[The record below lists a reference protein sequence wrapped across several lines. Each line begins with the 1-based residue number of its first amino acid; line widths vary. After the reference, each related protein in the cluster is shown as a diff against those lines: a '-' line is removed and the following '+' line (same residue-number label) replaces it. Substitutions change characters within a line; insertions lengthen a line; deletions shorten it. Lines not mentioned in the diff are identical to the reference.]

1 MIVLSFA
8 QITDL
13 FREYFGR
20 CFLVL
25 KCFEIQGILSSSQCD
40 TSCFMVGSY
49 HNQSFFRVFLVKLIS
64 NFDGIIHIRHFVEHR
79 SGIIPVT
86 SPVYLT
92 PFYHQKE
99 TFVFAF
105 SQKVNSAFCNLCQSQ
120 VSFFTIDSIRQRARI
135 GTFFLNQYHL
145 TCRSSFGF
153 IIVIPTSNGVTGF
166 FKHRENA
173 RSFFL
178 IISSGWFQ
186 ETGTGIK
193 IKTCFRKI
201 GSYFIIHIPIRLM
214 CVESSRSSMIDT
226 DTGSNSHPFTGF
238 LCFLGNCLQRILLII
253 HPNGTIISLFAGGK
267 SSSRS
272 RRISHGISGRERS
285 SHCPHRELCKKQRL
299 YTNAA
304 LLDFGTIHFR
314 TIHLI
319 DTHSITNEIE
329 NIFCLSIGYNC
340 HTDKKKE
347 IKKSFHSCTILSLFE
362 LVIAK
367 IKILKRRKGER
378 DMNILLNRSPSIN
391 YPSTQTAISN
401 LPHIKKPENRE

>member
-1 MIVLSFA
+1 
-8 QITDL
+8 
-13 FREYFGR
+13 
-20 CFLVL
+20 
-25 KCFEIQGILSSSQCD
+25 
-40 TSCFMVGSY
+40 
-49 HNQSFFRVFLVKLIS
+49 
-64 NFDGIIHIRHFVEHR
+64 
-79 SGIIPVT
+79 
-86 SPVYLT
+86 
-92 PFYHQKE
+92 
-99 TFVFAF
+99 
-105 SQKVNSAFCNLCQSQ
+105 
-120 VSFFTIDSIRQRARI
+120 
-135 GTFFLNQYHL
+135 
-145 TCRSSFGF
+145 
-153 IIVIPTSNGVTGF
+153 
-166 FKHRENA
+166 
-173 RSFFL
+173 
-178 IISSGWFQ
+178 
-186 ETGTGIK
+186 
-193 IKTCFRKI
+193 
-201 GSYFIIHIPIRLM
+201 M

-272 RRISHGISGRERS
+272 RRISHGISGRESS